1 VLFNNP
7 GLDVSA
13 CGLIIPGLGFSSQG
27 FTADLSG
34 VFHEVWST
42 STPVVQVD
50 GTLTPAG
57 LSATLRC
64 LSTAATG
71 TISAMPSGPDYL
83 GTATLSGTTASI
95 RIARR
100 PAGQP

>member
-1 VLFNNP
+1 MILGCIP
-7 GLDVSA
+7 KRAGLDN
-13 CGLIIPGLGFSSQG
+13 GFLGFSSQG

-34 VFHEVWST
+34 AFHEVWST

-64 LSTAATG
+64 RSTAATG
-71 TISAMPSGPDYL
+71 SMSAAPSGPDYL
-83 GTATLSGTTASI
+83 GTATLSGTTATI
-95 RIARR
+95 RVSKRS
-100 PAGQP
+100 GQN